1 MIPGVFSPRR
11 TRRPRRRSDVSSS
24 VLSVISVVNVLVFAG
39 CGGEEAPAPREFAPR
54 VDMSLSASKVK
65 VGVPVELEFTI
76 EHPAGTE
83 VRFPAG
89 DSGLGGL
96 EVVDRSEVLTE
107 RLEPGVLV
115 TERKIGLR
123 GFRTGAYTLG
133 PFKIRLIPTD
143 ADAWA
148 KRRALKSPEAKL
160 EIYSG
165 VAKGSTLDDLRDAV
179 GPFDLPPEPAGWGVV
194 LGVALAALALAGAAL
209 ALRFTLRRREEHRR
223 SPPPPPAHE
232 VALAELKEIRES
244 GLLEEGRVS
253 EYTDR
258 VSDVLRRYLEAR
270 YALPAPE
277 RTTEEF
283 LDEVARAPVLDR
295 ARKRFLADYLAQCDL
310 VKFAAAD
317 PGRRELEGLFES
329 SVKFVEETAASGA
342 VASTV
347 DRA

>member
-1 MIPGVFSPRR
+1 
-11 TRRPRRRSDVSSS
+11 

-39 CGGEEAPAPREFAPR
+39 CGGGEAPPPREFAPR
-54 VDMSLSASKVK
+54 VDMSLSTSKVK
-65 VGVPVELEFTI
+65 VGEPVELAFTI

-115 TERKIGLR
+115 TERKIRLR

-133 PFKIRLIPTD
+133 PFEIRLIPTD

-148 KRRALKSPEAKL
+148 KRRALNSPEARL

-165 VAKGSTLDDLRDAV
+165 VAKGTTLDDLRDAV
-179 GPFDLPPEPAGWGVV
+179 GPFELPPDPAGWGVV
-194 LGVALAALALAGAAL
+194 LGIPLAVLALAGAAF
-209 ALRFTLRRREEHRR
+209 ALRFALRRREERRR

-232 VALAELKEIRES
+232 VALAELREIRES
-244 GLLEEGRVS
+244 GLLEEGRIS

-270 YALPAPE
+270 FALPAPE

-295 ARKRFLADYLAQCDL
+295 TRKRFLADYLAQCDL

-317 PGRRELEGLFES
+317 PGRRELEGLFDS

-342 VASTV
+342 VALTV
-347 DRA
+347 DKA